1 MWAAV
6 TDHSPDPKALVM
18 LGAWTVA
25 LAALAVLAYRRDE
38 GRRFR

>member
-6 TDHSPDPKALVM
+6 TDHSPDPTALLM
-18 LGAWTVA
+18 LGVWTVA
-25 LAALAVLAYRRDE
+25 LGALAVLAYRLDQ